1 MINIRNKIQLVGPVS
16 GIQTFETENGV
27 LYSKFTVTTTETF
40 FSIDGEKL
48 TQLIHHECIAY
59 NKEAVFI
66 RDRILPGD
74 NIAIEGRLIQ
84 MAVSKTSKTKT
95 ETLVCVRDLL
105 RLH

>member
-1 MINIRNKIQLVGPVS
+1 MGPVS
-16 GIQTFETENGV
+16 GIQTFETANGV

-40 FSIDGEKL
+40 FSLAGEKL
-48 TQLIHHECIAY
+48 TQLIHHGCIAY

-66 RDRILPGD
+66 RDRILPGE
-74 NIAIEGRLIQ
+74 NIAIEGKLIQ
-84 MAVSKTSKTKT
+84 MDVSKNSKTKT